1 MNSDNNIEIDPE
13 GEELIKI
20 VCGYLADAL
29 ENVLEETE
37 YLEEEEAME
46 VVSKHISK
54 KLDYLKTEGWIDE
67 RV

>member
-67 RV
+67 CV

>member
-1 MNSDNNIEIDPE
+1 MSSENGIDIDPE

-20 VCGYLADAL
+20 ICGYLADAL

-37 YLEEEEAME
+37 DLEEDEAMN

-54 KLDYLKTEGWIDE
+54 KLNYLTEEGWIDE
-67 RV
+67 HV